1 MNPRQEDQGK
11 VHASHS
17 QTVAAFWLVTPAHV
31 NEEYAPADAGGEA
44 AFFPENCSPPTSR
57 PTHML
62 REKEREPEREKQKG
76 RERRERE
83 RKGANLPFEGP
94 QQNSR
99 GASLAAQL

>member
-1 MNPRQEDQGK
+1 M
-11 VHASHS
+11 
-17 QTVAAFWLVTPAHV
+17 

-57 PTHML
+57 PTHTL

-83 RKGANLPFEGP
+83 KGSKSTVRRSPTK
-94 QQNSR
+94 QQGGFPGSSVVKD
-99 GASLAAQL
+99 SLAIPRARLHPWVGKIPWRRAW